1 MNYSGKNKEEFIRE
15 LDALRTREAQFRAVA
30 ENTADSILVTDGT
43 GAIIYWNRGSEKI
56 FGYTQEEII
65 GKTIDLLLRAEEAA
79 SRYNAFETY
88 DDIQASPIFGKVQNS
103 YAKRKDGSIFPVEIT
118 LSGWELDKKNFF
130 CAIIR
135 DVTERIQAAAEK
147 ERLIAEL
154 QKSLTQVKT
163 LRGLLPICSNCK
175 KIRDDEGYWNKIE
188 SYIKTH
194 SEAEFTHSICPECA
208 KKLYPELYDDK

>member
-1 MNYSGKNKEEFIRE
+1 MTQEELLQELAELRKN
-15 LDALRTREAQFRAVA
+15 EAQFRAVA
-30 ENTADSILVTDGT
+30 ENTADSIMVTDEAGT
-43 GAIIYWNRGSEKI
+43 IIYWNRGSENI
-56 FGYTQEEII
+56 FGYTQKEII

-79 SRYNAFETY
+79 SKHNAFATY
-88 DDIQASPIFGKVQNS
+88 DDVRESPIFGKVQTS
-103 YAKRKDGSIFPVEIT
+103 YAKRKNGSTFPVEIT
-118 LSGWELDKKNFF
+118 LSGWEIDNKGYF

-135 DVTERIQAAAEK
+135 DITERIQAEHEK

-154 QKSLTQVKT
+154 QKSLAQVKT

-188 SYIKTH
+188 SYIKNH

-208 KKLYPELYDDK
+208 KKLYPELYDDE